1 MVKRINTIIILL
13 VAIAV
18 LPLIFKSS
26 SFHNMLV
33 LLLIFATLGE
43 AWNIIT
49 GFAGQISFGHAA
61 FFGIGAYA
69 SSVLFYRYSISPW
82 LGMIVG
88 AVVASIVALI
98 ISYPSFKLK
107 DKYFAIGTLAIGEII
122 KQLFISWDFVE
133 GATGISLPVIDDS
146 WVFMQFNASK
156 LPYIYI
162 ALGLFAIVIFICYF
176 IENSKIGF
184 YLKAIRESHEVA
196 ESIGVNTRNY
206 KTYAMIISAAL
217 SACAGT
223 VYAQY
228 LLYIDPFML
237 FSLDISIKIVL
248 LTVLGG
254 IGNVYGPII
263 GAAILIP
270 LSETTRIAFGGSGT
284 GIDLMIFGVLI
295 ILVACFQPR
304 GIIGLVESIREK
316 IRKKEVGESKVETNS

>member
-1 MVKRINTIIILL
+1 MVKTKHTIIIL
-13 VAIAV
+13 VAAIAV
-18 LPLIFKSS
+18 LPLIFTSS

-33 LLLIFATLGE
+33 LLLVFATVGE

-49 GFAGQISFGHAA
+49 GFAGQTSFGHAA

-69 SSVLFYRYSISPW
+69 SSVMFYRFNISPW
-82 LGMIVG
+82 IGMIVG
-88 AVVASIVALI
+88 AICAVIVALI
-98 ISYPSFKLK
+98 ISYPCFKLK
-107 DKYFAIGTLAIGEII
+107 DKYFAIATLAIAEIVR
-122 KQLFISWDFVE
+122 QLFISWDFVE

-146 WVFMQFNASK
+146 WWYMQFNSSR

-162 ALGLFAIVIFICYF
+162 ALGVFTVVIFICHF
-176 IENSKIGF
+176 LENSKMGF

-206 KTYAMIISAAL
+206 KTYAMMISAAL
-217 SACAGT
+217 AACAGT

-228 LLYIDPFML
+228 LLYIDPFMV

-254 IGNVYGPII
+254 VGNIYGPII

-270 LSETTRIAFGGSGT
+270 LSETTRIVLGGSGT
-284 GIDLMIFGVLI
+284 GVDLMIFGILI

-316 IRKKEVGESKVETNS
+316 IKKKVGESNVKANS

>member
-1 MVKRINTIIILL
+1 MVKRIKTIIILL
-13 VAIAV
+13 AVIAV
-18 LPLIFKSS
+18 LPLIIKSN

-33 LLLIFATLGE
+33 LLLVFAILGE
-43 AWNIIT
+43 AWNLIT

-61 FFGIGAYA
+61 FFGIGSYA
-69 SSVLFYRYSISPW
+69 SSVLFYRYNISPW
-82 LGMIVG
+82 IGMMVG
-88 AVVASIVALI
+88 AVCASIVALI
-98 ISYPSFKLK
+98 ISYPCFKLK
-107 DKYFAIGTLAIGEII
+107 DKYFAIGTLAVGEIV

-133 GATGISLPVIDDS
+133 GATGISIPVIDDS
-146 WVFMQFNASK
+146 WFFMQFNTSK

-162 ALGLFAIVIFICYF
+162 TLGLFAVVIFICYF
-176 IENSKIGF
+176 IENSKMGF

-206 KTYAMIISAAL
+206 KTYAMIVSAAL

-223 VYAQY
+223 IYAQY
-228 LLYIDPFML
+228 LLYVDPFML

-254 IGNVYGPII
+254 IGSIYGPII

-270 LSETTRIAFGGSGT
+270 LSETTRIILGGTGS
-284 GIDLMIFGVLI
+284 GIDLMLFGLMI

-316 IRKKEVGESKVETNS
+316 IKKNKVGEGAIESNS

>member
-1 MVKRINTIIILL
+1 MVKTKHTIIILIA
-13 VAIAV
+13 AIAV
-18 LPLIFKSS
+18 LPLIFRSS

-33 LLLIFATLGE
+33 LLLIFAVLGE

-49 GFAGQISFGHAA
+49 GFAGQTSFGHAA

-69 SSVLFYRYSISPW
+69 SSVLFYRFHISPW
-82 LGMIVG
+82 IGMIVG
-88 AVVASIVALI
+88 AVAASIVALI
-98 ISYPSFKLK
+98 ISYPCFKLK
-107 DKYFAIGTLAIGEII
+107 DKYFAIGTLAIGEIV

-146 WVFMQFNASK
+146 WLYMQFNSSK
-156 LPYIYI
+156 IPYIYI
-162 ALGLFAIVIFICYF
+162 ALGLFAAVIFICHI
-176 IENSKIGF
+176 IETSKMGF

-228 LLYIDPFML
+228 LLYVDPFML

-254 IGNVYGPII
+254 VGNIYGAII

-270 LSETTRIAFGGSGT
+270 LSETTRIVLGGSGT
-284 GIDLMIFGVLI
+284 GVDLMIFGVLI

-316 IRKKEVGESKVETNS
+316 NKKKKVGVSNVEANS